1 MSVVAGRLFLVSVTA
16 SEHAPTPERLREIL
30 AVNSVLMEVVSRA
43 KLIEL
48 PGWYLTAGCVFQTV
62 WNVLTG
68 RAPETGIKDYDLV
81 YFDASDLSWAAED
94 AVIRAGAAVFD
105 DLPAEVEIRN
115 EARVHLWY
123 EQKFGVPCQPYAR
136 TEDAIDSFPAIAT
149 CVGIRELA
157 DGSWQVYA
165 PYGLDDMFG
174 LVVRPNPVL
183 APRTTYETKT
193 ARWKRS
199 WPELTVH
206 PWPEPTATALATANG

>member
-1 MSVVAGRLFLVSVTA
+1 MSVPPDRLCFVTKPA
-16 SEHAPTPERLREIL
+16 SEHAPTPERLREVL
-30 AVNSVLMEVVSRA
+30 AENPVLMEVMVRA
-43 KLIEL
+43 KRMKL

-68 RAPETGIKDYDLV
+68 RDPTAEIKDYDLV

-94 AVIRAGAAVFD
+94 AVIRAGAAEFA

-123 EQKFGVPCQPYAR
+123 ETKFGVPCPPYTR

-157 DGSWQVYA
+157 GGSWQVYA
-165 PYGLDDMFG
+165 PYGLDDMFA

-183 APRTTYETKT
+183 APRSAYEAKT
-193 ARWKRS
+193 ERWQRA

-206 PWPEPTATALATANG
+206 PWPIREVRQP